1 MEVATGGFELGLRAR
16 VKEWGWVVVMVGLCS
31 LLAVLQYRW
40 TGELS
45 EAERQQMGAG
55 LASQLELMA
64 RGFERDLRETTEG
77 LVPREEEEFRRGTGL
92 VSLFSRIAV
101 ATPKKGVVG
110 LELLDPATGEKTP
123 MSWPGEWDSFREEIL
138 RRVEEGRGPPRVERD
153 SLLVEVPVFRDGEE
167 VAWYLFELDERYLR
181 ETYWPSMVRRYM
193 GESVYDVS
201 VTAGERGKV
210 LYGEA
215 MTQADAT
222 TRTLR
227 AGRKK
232 GGPEGGGRWRI
243 SARHRA
249 GSLDAAVKVSRLRNL
264 AVAGLLLLLI
274 AAAGWALVRNTG
286 RARRLAEMEFAFVA
300 GVTHEFRTPLT
311 VIRGAGH
318 NLLSGVVKDAAQ
330 RERYT
335 KLIVQHAENLTEMV
349 EQVLGFAGARGGGA
363 KNAHEAVRVM
373 DAINEGLEAAG
384 GEIEGARCEVDLQ
397 APPEIPPVMGDPVA
411 LRRAFQNLIGNA
423 AKHGGDGGWIGITV
437 EVGGTG
443 ERQEVTVRVQDRG
456 PGIPAAELAHLFEPF
471 YRGERA
477 KADQVRGTGLGLSL
491 VAEIAKAHGGS
502 VTGENLAEGGAV
514 FTLRLPAA
522 RLEEYDEFAHSA
534 S

>member
-1 MEVATGGFELGLRAR
+1 MEVALGGIDLGWRET
-16 VKEWGWVVVMVGLCS
+16 VKQWGWVAVMVGLCG
-31 LLAVLQYRW
+31 LLAAVQYRW

-55 LASQLELMA
+55 LATQLELMA
-64 RGFERDLRETTEG
+64 RGFDRDVREATET
-77 LVPREEEEFRRGTGL
+77 LVPREEKEYLRRTGRFP
-92 VSLFSRIAV
+92 LFSRIAV
-101 ATPKKGVVG
+101 ATPEKGVVR

-123 MSWPGEWDSFREEIL
+123 MSWPAEWDAFRREIL
-138 RRVEEGRGPPRVERD
+138 RRVEEGYGPPRVERD
-153 SLLVEVPVFRDGEE
+153 SLLWESPQFRDGEE

-181 ETYWPSMVRRYM
+181 ETYWPEVARKYL
-193 GESVYDVS
+193 GEKDFDVS
-201 VTAGERGKV
+201 VTVGERGKT
-210 LYGEA
+210 LYGQA
-215 MTQADAT
+215 MTGADAT

-227 AGRKK
+227 PGRKK

-249 GSLDAAVKVSRLRNL
+249 GSLDAAVQVSRWRNL
-264 AVAGLLLLLI
+264 TIAGLLLGLI
-274 AAAGWALVRNTG
+274 AAAGWALVRNTS

-311 VIRGAGH
+311 VIRGAAH

-335 KLIVQHAENLTEMV
+335 KLIVLHAENLTEMV
-349 EQVLGFAGARGGGA
+349 EQVLGFAGARSGGA

-437 EVGGTG
+437 EVSGTG

-456 PGIPAAELAHLFEPF
+456 PGIPAGELAHLFEPF

-491 VAEIAKAHGGS
+491 VAAIAKAHGGS
-502 VTGENLAEGGAV
+502 VAGENLADGGAV
-514 FTLRLPAA
+514 FTLRLPGA

-534 S
+534 G